1 MKMIFK
7 FLGITLAALL
17 GLLLIATIILNFK
30 ELPNY
35 QGEFP
40 VEELQVEL
48 NPKRISNGAEISAV
62 LCNHCH
68 GDKGKL
74 EGKWVITEEP
84 FGKIFAPNITQDETF
99 GIGSY
104 TDGELYRLLR
114 TGIKQDGFLSLPM
127 MMRFPTA
134 ADEDIYSIIA
144 YLRSDAQAVQA
155 SQKEIPDYEPPFLGK
170 LIFNLALKP
179 MPLPEEA
186 ITKPEKSD
194 KTYGQYLANSLYACY
209 DCHSS
214 SFESNDFMK
223 PENSAGFLGG
233 GNPIAVGEMEP
244 VISSNLTMHEETG
257 IGKWTAEEFLAA
269 VKYGKKPDG
278 KNLAYPMLPYTFLD
292 TSDIYAIHDYLKSVP
307 VLPQGGA
314 LAKIE

>member
-1 MKMIFK
+1 MKKIFK
-7 FLGITLAALL
+7 FLGIGLGALL
-17 GLLLIATIILNFK
+17 GLVFIAATALNVK
-30 ELPNY
+30 PLPNY
-35 QGEFP
+35 QEAFP

-48 NPKRISNGAEISAV
+48 SPQRISNGAEISAV

-74 EGKWVITEEP
+74 EGKWVITEAP
-84 FGKIFAPNITQDETF
+84 FGEIHAPNITQDETF

-114 TGIKQDGFLSLPM
+114 TGIKKDGSLAVPM

-144 YLRSDAQAVQA
+144 YLRSDAKAVQA
-155 SQKEIPDYEPPFLGK
+155 SQKEIPSYDAPFLAK

-179 MPLPEEA
+179 MPLPKEA
-186 ITKPEKSD
+186 IPKPQRSD
-194 KTYGQYLANSLYACY
+194 KGYGQYLANSLYACY

-214 SFESNDFMK
+214 SFESNDFVS

-233 GNPIAVGEMEP
+233 GNPIAVGEMAP
-244 VISSNLTMHEETG
+244 VISPNLTMHEEEG
-257 IGKWTAEEFLAA
+257 IGSWTSEEFLAA

-278 KNLAYPMLPYTFLD
+278 SKLAYPMLPYAFLD
-292 TSDIYAIHDYLKSVP
+292 SSDIYAIHDYLKTVP
-307 VLPQGGA
+307 VLPKAEG
-314 LAKIE
+314 LASLE